1 MKAWQK
7 ATLVAV
13 IHVALVSS
21 LGAKLLYDR
30 STCPRIWVKTQ
41 NYDPNLPIR
50 GRYVA
55 LSPMFEDPNPPK
67 LAETEKERNEQ
78 RVRSFYDYQQGTI
91 SVVNGK
97 AVITITLAGQG
108 EDGMRFRRTFDGA
121 GNSYLTTFD
130 PVLYFI
136 PDTAPNPAQLNRG
149 EELWVEV
156 TIPRKGPPRPIQL
169 ALKSN
174 ETWKPLD
181 VR

>member
-7 ATLVAV
+7 ATLVAL
-13 IHVALVSS
+13 IHIAIVSS

-30 STCPRIWVKTQ
+30 ATRPRVWLKTQ

-55 LSPMFEDPNPPK
+55 LRPIFDDPKPPT
-67 LAETEKERNEQ
+67 LSEEQ
-78 RVRSFYDYQQGTI
+78 KKNAGRFVGFYGNVSGTI
-91 SVVNGK
+91 AVVNGK
-97 AVITITLAGQG
+97 AVVTLSDK
-108 EDGMRFRRTFDGA
+108 DGGTLFFHTFDA
-121 GNSYLTTFD
+121 GDRPVLTTWE

-136 PDTAPNPAQLNRG
+136 PDTAPNPAALKRG

-156 TIPRKGPPRPIQL
+156 TIPRKGPPRPLQL

-174 ETWKPLD
+174 GVWKPLD
-181 VR
+181 VH

>member
-1 MKAWQK
+1 MKSWQK

-30 STCPRIWVKTQ
+30 ATRPRVWVKTQ

-55 LSPMFEDPNPPK
+55 LSPLFEDPAPPK
-67 LAETEKERNEQ
+67 PLTSEKERDAQ
-78 RVRSFYDYQQGTI
+78 RARSFYDYQQGKIT
-91 SVVNGK
+91 VVDGK
-97 AVITITLAGQG
+97 AIVTLNSAEQYDQG
-108 EDGMRFRRTFDGA
+108 ERFRRTFDRDN
-121 GNSYLTTFD
+121 NSYLTTWE

-136 PDTAPNPAQLNRG
+136 PDTAPNPAALKSG

-156 TIPRKGPPRPIQL
+156 TIPKKGPPRPIQL

-174 ETWKPLD
+174 GTWKPLD
-181 VR
+181 IR

>member
-1 MKAWQK
+1 MKSWQK
-7 ATLVAV
+7 ATLVALL
-13 IHVALVSS
+13 HVAIVST

-30 STCPRIWVKTQ
+30 ATRPRVWVKTQ

-55 LSPMFEDPNPPK
+55 LRPIFDDPNPPK
-67 LAETEKERNEQ
+67 VSSDPQHPARWEYTS
-78 RVRSFYDYQQGTI
+78 RSGTI
-91 SVVNGK
+91 HVVNGK
-97 AVITITLAGQG
+97 AVVDLQ
-108 EDGMRFRRTFDGA
+108 EKDGDIQFMRTWDLD
-121 GNSYLTTFD
+121 NKSSLTTWE

-136 PDTAPNPAQLNRG
+136 PDTAPNPAALQRG

-174 ETWKPLD
+174 GVWKPLD